1 MKQRYE
7 APAADNKYYLRP
19 EYGGYNNCINISGGS
34 VLPNCVAC
42 CYGRWLES
50 ANETSCRLS
59 TGDAENW
66 WDYPDGYERGQTPK
80 QGAIMCWRK
89 GAAHDGSDGHGHVE
103 FVEQVNADGSVIT
116 SGSNYG
122 GTRWYR
128 HTRQKPYEIA
138 GQVFQGFIY
147 HPWVEPKPLDLK
159 PGYQKIDVS
168 GHTGHAFKQ
177 ANEQL
182 VLIADLNGKK
192 SDIKDFYLPGKKVK
206 AAINCSFFDMNGT
219 QEYLGRVQGFRN
231 FSGGIVDDRPPAPA
245 ETGGTGDK
253 AFMDYVIM
261 PDGTVEIGDMFS
273 WDYPNTDGSIVGFS
287 PAGIEIHNGN
297 AVNKYSPG
305 AGYSKITTPHHTT
318 ALLRSHDGKWVFL
331 VIPDNISTVP
341 ELQTWALNNGFTE
354 LCLLDGGGSSQMAV
368 DGGAVVYTG
377 RYIPVVLAFVVDD
390 DSAVEPDE
398 PVEEPVT
405 DEPVTDP
412 ETPENPEPT
421 EDEPVT
427 PGINWA
433 QKLSSRKL
441 WLAIV
446 SMLVGVFV
454 KFGLP
459 ETYTNSVTAALLVV
473 LPALAYILVEGLVDA
488 ARERGK
494 NTELLEAIAKA
505 LLEGIGDEDE
515 H

>member
-19 EYGGYNNCINISGGS
+19 EFGGYNKCICINKATGS
-34 VLPNCVAC
+34 VLANCVGF

-50 ANETSCRLS
+50 ANETTCRLS

-89 GAAHDGSDGHGHVE
+89 GAAHYGEDGHGHVE

-147 HPWVEPKPLDLK
+147 HPWAEPKPLDLK
-159 PGYQKIDVS
+159 DGYQKIDVS
-168 GHTGHAFKQ
+168 GHTGHVFKQ
-177 ANEQL
+177 SDEKL

-192 SDIKDFYLPGKKVK
+192 SDIKDFQLPGKKVK
-206 AAINCSFFDMNGT
+206 AAINCSFFDMSGT
-219 QEYLGRVQGFRN
+219 QEYLGRVQGYRN
-231 FSGGIVDDRPPAPA
+231 YSGGIVDDRPPAPA
-245 ETGGTGDK
+245 ENGGTGDK
-253 AFMDYVIM
+253 AFMDYVIL

-273 WDYPNTDGSIVGFS
+273 WDYPNDYGDIVGFS
-287 PAGIEIHNGN
+287 PAGIEICNGQP
-297 AVNKYSPG
+297 VNKYSPG
-305 AGYSKITTPHHTT
+305 AGYQKITSPHHTT
-318 ALLRSHDGKWVFL
+318 ALLKSHDGKWVFL

-341 ELQTWALNNGFTE
+341 ELQTWAVNNGFTE
-354 LCLLDGGGSSQMAV
+354 MCVLDGGGSSQMAV
-368 DGGAVVYTG
+368 DGNAVVYTG
-377 RYIPVVLAFVVDD
+377 RYIPVVLALVVDEE
-390 DSAVEPDE
+390 SDE
-398 PVEEPVT
+398 PIESIDPEP
-405 DEPVTDP
+405 TDP
-412 ETPENPEPT
+412 EIDPEPEAPA
-421 EDEPVT
+421 EDKPET
-427 PGINWA
+427 PADDSGINWA

-441 WLAIV
+441 WLAIA
-446 SMLVGVFV
+446 SMLVGLMI

-459 ETYTNSVTAALLVV
+459 ETYANTVTAALLVV
-473 LPALAYILVEGLVDA
+473 LPALAYILAEGLIDA
-488 ARERGK
+488 ARAKGSDTK
-494 NTELLEAIAKA
+494 LLEQLAQAF
-505 LLEGIGDEDE
+505 LEDINDK
-515 H
+515 